1 MGIAVILLIIGI
13 CLIVLNVRG
22 LKKEK
27 GSFHSVFSDQ
37 KINIDEVKVEIGILR
52 KEFAE
57 TLLEI
62 QSEMIKLKDKLDI
75 KEQVDIKEKLHIND
89 PKSYKENTI
98 YDDKIEDIKD
108 IIDIDF
114 NKKNLEDK
122 NGNDLRVKEV
132 EELMKKGLSIEKIA
146 DILKVGKGEILL
158 IKELYLK

>member
-1 MGIAVILLIIGI
+1 MGTAVVLLIIGI

-22 LKKEK
+22 IKKEK
-27 GSFHSVFSDQ
+27 GSFHSVFNDQ
-37 KINIDEVKVEIGILR
+37 KINIDEVKVEIGSLR

-62 QSEMIKLKDKLDI
+62 QTEMIKLKDKLDI
-75 KEQVDIKEKLHIND
+75 KEQVNIKEKLHIND

-132 EELMKKGLSIEKIA
+132 DNLMKKGLSIEEIA